1 MHANGTA
8 RRKNGSDYL
17 NQQYSNQESS
27 LTQMEGMPV
36 VDSAGLQRGRV
47 TDVAVATG
55 KDAGRVLALVIK
67 SARGLEHIDIAALT
81 PSGTGRLTMAAGTE
95 PMAAG
100 ANESALL
107 LRQDLLDRQ
116 IIDVHGRKVVRVNDV
131 DLRWQ
136 RPEDGV
142 PLRVTQVEVGM
153 RGAIRRMLKGVLPP
167 DRVAALAHRVASR
180 AIPWEFVDVIEVDP
194 ARRVRLKI
202 EHERLADMHPADIAD
217 ILEELAP
224 AEREAV
230 FHSLDEEVAAEAL
243 EEIDPKLQRSLLASV
258 DSQRGADI
266 VEEMDPDAAADLLAE
281 LSEEHSDAILDRMEP
296 EERQEVEELLEFRE
310 DSAAGL
316 MTTDFVS
323 VSHEGTVAEGIEALR
338 RFEGDADV
346 ITDVYLT
353 DEHRALKGVVPLLRL
368 MLALPESRLAVL
380 SESRVI
386 SCRVD
391 TDENDVAELF
401 DKYNLRA
408 LPVVNSGDK
417 LVGIVEADDV
427 ITFLRGR
434 N

>member
-1 MHANGTA
+1 MRANGTPD
-8 RRKNGSDYL
+8 KQNGAEHSH
-17 NQQYSNQESS
+17 EVSS
-27 LTQMEGMPV
+27 LTQLEGMPV
-36 VDSAGLQRGRV
+36 VDATGQLRGRV

-67 SARGLEHIDIAALT
+67 GAHGRQQIDITSLT
-81 PSGTGRLTMAAGTE
+81 PTGAGGLVMAAGAE
-95 PMAAG
+95 PVPAG

-136 RPEDGV
+136 TPEHGV
-142 PLRVTQVEVGM
+142 PLRVTHVEVGM
-153 RGAIRRMLKGVLPP
+153 RGAVRRLLKGVLPP
-167 DRVAALAHRVASR
+167 ARVAALAHRVAAR

-243 EEIDPKLQRSLLASV
+243 EEVGPRLQRSLLASV
-258 DSQRGADI
+258 DSERGADI

-281 LSEEHSDAILDRMEP
+281 LPEAHSDAILQQMEP

-310 DSAAGL
+310 DSAAGY

-323 VSHEGTVAEGIEALR
+323 VPEESLVVDAVEALR
-338 RFEGDADV
+338 QFEGDPDTV
-346 ITDVYLT
+346 SEVYLV
-353 DEHRALKGVVPLLRL
+353 DKHRALKGVVPLLRL
-368 MLALPESRLAVL
+368 MLAEPQSRLAVL

-391 TDENDVAELF
+391 AREDGVAELF

-408 LPVVNSGDK
+408 LPVLNSGDK

-427 ITFLRGR
+427 ISFLRKR

>member
-1 MHANGTA
+1 VRTNGTT
-8 RRKNGSDYL
+8 KTNGADSS
-17 NQQYSNQESS
+17 QRQPSHEESS
-27 LTQMEGMPV
+27 LTRLEGMPLIDASGV
-36 VDSAGLQRGRV
+36 LRGRV

-67 SARGLEHIDIAALT
+67 NAHGREYIDVSALT
-81 PSGTGRLTMAAGTE
+81 PTGSGALMMAPGTE
-95 PMAAG
+95 AMQPG
-100 ANESALL
+100 ETENALL

-136 RPEDGV
+136 RPEQGV

-153 RGAIRRMLKGVLPP
+153 RGAIRRMLKGVLPAA
-167 DRVAALAHRVASR
+167 RVEALAHRVVSR

-230 FHSLDEEVAAEAL
+230 FKSLDEEVAAEAL
-243 EEIDPKLQRSLLASV
+243 EEVDPRLQRSLMASV
-258 DSQRGADI
+258 GSERGADI

-296 EERQEVEELLEFRE
+296 EERQEVEELLEFRD
-310 DSAAGL
+310 DSAAGY
-316 MTTDFVS
+316 MTTDLVS
-323 VSHEGTVAEGIEALR
+323 VSNQGTVADAVEALR
-338 RFEGDADV
+338 GFEGDVDV

-368 MLALPESRLAVL
+368 MLAQPDTPLAGL

-391 TDENDVAELF
+391 TDENEVAELF

-434 N
+434 S